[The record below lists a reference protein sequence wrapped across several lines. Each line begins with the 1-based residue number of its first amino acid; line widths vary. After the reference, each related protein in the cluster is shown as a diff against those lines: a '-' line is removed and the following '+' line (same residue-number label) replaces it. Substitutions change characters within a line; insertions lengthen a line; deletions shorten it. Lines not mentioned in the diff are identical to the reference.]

1 MISIR
6 DNPRFKKDNGRYIE
20 AIQKT
25 TDEQQKREL
34 KSLHDRFISLVKQID
49 NGIEMLMSDGM
60 LQNTYQTELRENL
73 AKVRLELDK
82 KIKNL

>member
-6 DNPRFKKDNGRYIE
+6 DNPRFKKDNNRYLS
-20 AIQKT
+20 AIQKAQ
-25 TDEQQKREL
+25 DEQLKREL
-34 KSLHDRFISLVKQID
+34 KLLHDRFISTVKQID

-60 LQNTYQTELRENL
+60 LQNTYQTELRDNL
-73 AKVRLELDK
+73 AKIRLELEE

>member
-6 DNPRFKKDNGRYIE
+6 DNPRFKKDNNRYLS
-20 AIQKT
+20 AIQKA
-25 TDEQQKREL
+25 TDEHLKREL
-34 KSLHDRFISLVKQID
+34 KLLHDRFISTVKQID

-60 LQNTYQTELRENL
+60 LQNTYQTELRDNL
-73 AKVRLELDK
+73 AKIRLELEE

>member
-6 DNPRFKKDNGRYIE
+6 DNPRFKKDNNRYLS
-20 AIQKT
+20 AIQKA
-25 TDEQQKREL
+25 TDEQLKREL
-34 KSLHDRFISLVKQID
+34 KLLHDRFISTVKQID

-60 LQNTYQTELRENL
+60 LQNTYQTELRDNL
-73 AKVRLELDK
+73 VKIRLELEE

>member
-6 DNPRFKKDNGRYIE
+6 DNPRFKKDNNRYIA
-20 AIQKT
+20 AIQKA
-25 TDEQQKREL
+25 TDEQLKREL
-34 KSLHDRFISLVKQID
+34 KLLHDRFISTVKQID

-60 LQNTYQTELRENL
+60 LQNTYQTELRDNL
-73 AKVRLELDK
+73 AKIRLELEE

>member
-6 DNPRFKKDNGRYIE
+6 DNPRFKKDNNRYLS
-20 AIQKT
+20 AIQKA
-25 TDEQQKREL
+25 TDEQLKREL
-34 KSLHDRFISLVKQID
+34 KLLHDRFISTVKQID

-60 LQNTYQTELRENL
+60 LQNTYQTELRDNL
-73 AKVRLELDK
+73 AKIRLELEE